1 MGLFSRKK
9 VAKRL
14 DVTPAR
20 VSQMAASGAMIAP
33 IEDEDGTDRG
43 WPATY
48 VEEFAARR
56 AGRQTSRSIYG
67 FPPQTTNPIRVAD
80 TVVTKSGSKDQALI
94 QLLQVDAGVIGL
106 ITPLWK
112 TVQQEAPYKATLG
125 YRPFRS
131 FGFEDD
137 SLAYILEAEAA
148 LEIDLYDI
156 AWVHVESDEAHEI
169 VVVFDE
175 DRRQTTQ
182 GAWGSGAPK
191 QTHSAKQ
198 EKVSWE
204 TLRTKLGSKVPLLD
218 IPTLEAVEA
227 WDKAGKTVTT
237 VELDTNRYFNIA
249 MSAAL
254 LVGLESR
261 ERSKL
266 HAGTAKAEA
275 LRLAIARFTRIIDW
289 EASGAQAW
297 TSIAQLEPQ
306 NIELLVKTCNP
317 VYDQLRGTI
326 QTCEMEQIDLTAEQR
341 QSAADELAHILYE
354 EFGEFGATPDAAIAY
369 ALEGGI
375 RIICDLLPGEMNAEN
390 IQHQA
395 VFPVFHELR
404 SFILERCNEH
414 EEYYRG
420 LKPVSKA
427 DAPPARWLLS
437 SLTPAEYLDYGS
449 RHDNIQLLNDK
460 DGNYVLSQLKTSY
473 NQETYTLLT
482 VAVPIAKHQTD
493 QKKTALKEFEEILV
507 VPDTQEGPVFLRVGG
522 DLHVMPF
529 GQAHSGSFT
538 HGYSGGG
545 PGNLRLA
552 LISFLQ
558 WIAGANMTDTGK
570 ERVRSIVFGADQ
582 DSYLRINRAQ
592 VLRPGMFEI
601 ATSE

>member
-20 VSQMAASGAMIAP
+20 VSQMAASGAIIAP
-33 IEDEDGTDRG
+33 IEDADGTDRG

-67 FPPQTTNPIRVAD
+67 FPPQATNPIRVAD
-80 TVVTKSGSKDQALI
+80 TVVTKPASKDQALI
-94 QLLQVDAGVIGL
+94 QLLKVDAGVIGL

-112 TVQQEAPYKATLG
+112 TVQMEAPYKATLG
-125 YRPFRS
+125 YRPYRS

-169 VVVFDE
+169 VVVFDA
-175 DRRQTTQ
+175 DRRQTTL

-198 EKVSWE
+198 EQVSWE
-204 TLRTKLGSKVPLLD
+204 TLRTKLGSKVPMLD

-227 WDKAGKTVTT
+227 WNKAGKSATT
-237 VELDTNRYFNIA
+237 IELDTNRYFNIA

-254 LVGLESR
+254 LDPLEQR
-261 ERSKL
+261 ERSKPSQL
-266 HAGTAKAEA
+266 GTSKADA
-275 LRLAIARFTRIIDW
+275 LRLAIARLTHIIDW

-297 TSIAQLEPQ
+297 STIAQLEPR
-306 NIELLVKTCNP
+306 NVELLVKTCNP
-317 VYDQLRGTI
+317 AYGLLRENI
-326 QTCEMEQIDLTAEQR
+326 QTCEMEQIDLTTEMR
-341 QSAADELAHILYE
+341 QSAADELARILYE
-354 EFGEFGATPDAAIAY
+354 EFGEFGDTPDAALAY
-369 ALEGGI
+369 ALEEGI
-375 RIICDLLPGEMNAEN
+375 RIICDLLPGEMNAETFR
-390 IQHQA
+390 HQA
-395 VFPVFHELR
+395 VFPAFHELR
-404 SFILERCNEH
+404 SFVLERCNEH
-414 EEYYRG
+414 EEYYRE
-420 LKPVSKA
+420 LVVIEKA
-427 DAPPARWLLS
+427 DTPPARWLLS
-437 SLTPAEYLDYGS
+437 TLTPAEFHAYENHTNDI
-449 RHDNIQLLNDK
+449 RLLVDK
-460 DGNYVLSQLKTSY
+460 DGNFVLSQRKKGY
-473 NQETYTLLT
+473 NDEYSTFLT
-482 VAVPIAKHQTD
+482 VAVPIARHQRINSE
-493 QKKTALKEFEEILV
+493 LKEFAEIV
-507 VPDTQEGPVFLRVGG
+507 IVPDTQEGPVFLRVAGS
-522 DLHVMPF
+522 LHVMPF
-529 GQAHSGSFT
+529 GQTHSGSFT

-545 PGNLRLA
+545 PGNLRMA

-558 WIAGANMTDTGK
+558 WVAGAEMTDTGK
-570 ERVRSIVFGADQ
+570 ERVRSIVVGADQ

-592 VLRPGMFEI
+592 VHRPGMFEI

>member
-20 VSQMAASGAMIAP
+20 VSQMAASGAIIAP

-67 FPPQTTNPIRVAD
+67 FPPQATNPVRVAD
-80 TVVTKSGSKDQALI
+80 AVVTRSGSKDQAFI

-106 ITPLWK
+106 IVPLRK
-112 TVQQEAPYKATLG
+112 TAQMEAPYKATLG
-125 YRPFRS
+125 YRPYRG
-131 FGFEDD
+131 FGFEEDA
-137 SLAYILEAEAA
+137 LAYILQAEAA
-148 LEIDLYDI
+148 LQTDLYDI
-156 AWVHVESDEAHEI
+156 AWVQVESDDAHEI

-175 DRRQTTQ
+175 DRRQLTQ
-182 GAWGSGAPK
+182 GSWGSSEP
-191 QTHSAKQ
+191 QRSHSAKKEQ
-198 EKVSWE
+198 VSWE
-204 TLRTKLGSKVPLLD
+204 TLHAKLGSKVPMLD

-227 WDKAGKTVTT
+227 WNKAGKSATT
-237 VELDTNRYFNIA
+237 VELDTSRYFNIA

-266 HAGTAKAEA
+266 HAGTGTEDA
-275 LRLAIARFTRIIDW
+275 LRLAITRLARKIDW

-297 TSIAQLEPQ
+297 TAAAQLEPQ

-326 QTCEMEQIDLTAEQR
+326 QTCEMEQVELTTEQR
-341 QSAADELAHILYE
+341 QSAADVLAHILYE
-354 EFGEFGATPDAAIAY
+354 EFGEFGTTPDAALAY
-369 ALEGGI
+369 ALEEGI
-375 RIICDLLPGEMNAEN
+375 RIICDLFPSEMKSASIE
-390 IQHQA
+390 HQP

-404 SFILERCNEH
+404 SFTLERWNEH

-420 LKPVSKA
+420 LRAVSKA

-437 SLTPAEYLDYGS
+437 TLTSAEYLEYGS
-449 RHDNIQLLNDK
+449 GHDSIQLLTDK
-460 DGNYVLSQLKTSY
+460 DGNYVLSKLKKSY
-473 NQETYTLLT
+473 NQETSTLLT
-482 VAVPIAKHQTD
+482 VAVPIAKYQTD
-493 QKKTALKEFEEILV
+493 QKKTELKDFAEILV

-558 WIAGANMTDTGK
+558 WVEGANLTDSGI
-570 ERVRSIVFGADQ
+570 ERVRSIVVGADQ

-601 ATSE
+601 ATS